1 VVVQSSVS
9 IHLYNGRSYS
19 LQVNSQTNHTNFVN
33 KFCKILGNMTDF
45 VHARTIL
52 AATVNLLMVQNG
64 AQHDVMLKS
73 DRRVGVGGV

>member
-1 VVVQSSVS
+1 
-9 IHLYNGRSYS
+9 
-19 LQVNSQTNHTNFVN
+19 
-33 KFCKILGNMTDF
+33 MTDF

-64 AQHDVMLKS
+64 AQHDAMLKS